1 MALQRRGWPVPQE
14 QSAGSVIG
22 RMEENMQ
29 GAQMLT
35 NERIYEEPEYAP
47 PSRKTLLAIM
57 RRKIGR
63 GLQMLY
69 LPPEQLPP
77 RLEELIARLDKA

>member
-1 MALQRRGWPVPQE
+1 
-14 QSAGSVIG
+14 
-22 RMEENMQ
+22 MQ

-35 NERIYEEPEYAP
+35 DERIYEEPEYAP

-63 GLQMLY
+63 GLQTLY

-77 RLEELIARLDKA
+77 GLEELITRLDKA

>member
-1 MALQRRGWPVPQE
+1 MR
-14 QSAGSVIG
+14 
-22 RMEENMQ
+22 

-35 NERIYEEPEYAP
+35 NERIHEEPEYAP

-63 GLQMLY
+63 GLQTLY
-69 LPPEQLPP
+69 EPEQTLPPALA
-77 RLEELIARLDKA
+77 ELVAKLD

>member
-1 MALQRRGWPVPQE
+1 MWD
-14 QSAGSVIG
+14 
-22 RMEENMQ
+22 
-29 GAQMLT
+29 
-35 NERIYEEPEYAP
+35 ERIYEEPEYAP